1 MLFLTS
7 PSLVLVMLIP
17 PHNSILN
24 SRSEPF
30 TPPAL
35 MHSSDTS
42 YAEADY
48 LSRNTYLYVSVTYR
62 EHIIVL
68 NAFIFRQRPYTKLL
82 KSWQNHTTNL

>member
-1 MLFLTS
+1 
-7 PSLVLVMLIP
+7 
-17 PHNSILN
+17 
-24 SRSEPF
+24 
-30 TPPAL
+30 

-68 NAFIFRQRPYTKLL
+68 NAFIFRQRLYLII
-82 KSWQNHTTNL
+82 